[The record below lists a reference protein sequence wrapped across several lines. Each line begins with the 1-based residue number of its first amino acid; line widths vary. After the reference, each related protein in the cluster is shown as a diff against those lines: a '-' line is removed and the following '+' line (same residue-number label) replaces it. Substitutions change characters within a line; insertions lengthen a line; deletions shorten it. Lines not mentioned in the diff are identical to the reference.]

1 MVREYKSSNGTEY
14 FISAESYDEKVRV
27 AVAQNKKTPAE
38 TLLALAIKGDEF
50 DYSVQDAAVK
60 NPSLPVS
67 YINQLLSS
75 KRPWLKSGLARNINT
90 PPEALADMAKTGTST
105 VRLGVAENESTPP
118 EVLSFLAKDYQEEQV
133 RNMVALNPNTKT
145 EDLIILSKDFDSDV
159 RDSAKAELKKRN
171 VTETILH
178 KVLTKLLYL

>member
-1 MVREYKSSNGTEY
+1 
-14 FISAESYDEKVRV
+14 
-27 AVAQNKKTPAE
+27 
-38 TLLALAIKGDEF
+38 
-50 DYSVQDAAVK
+50 
-60 NPSLPVS
+60 
-67 YINQLLSS
+67 
-75 KRPWLKSGLARNINT
+75 
-90 PPEALADMAKTGTST
+90 MAKTGTST

-133 RNMVALNPNTKT
+133 RQMVALNPNTKT